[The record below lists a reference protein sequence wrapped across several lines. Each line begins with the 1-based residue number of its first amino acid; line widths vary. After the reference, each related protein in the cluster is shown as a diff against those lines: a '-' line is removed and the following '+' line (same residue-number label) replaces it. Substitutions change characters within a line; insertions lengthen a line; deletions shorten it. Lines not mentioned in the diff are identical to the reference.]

1 MFALKRF
8 DAVVVLLFY
17 TFSEEALGVITI
29 RCLLQENSEG
39 FGRNFTYPKCL
50 ACTAKKEPS
59 TCGIFAV
66 WPLCLSHTFPLV
78 CTCDIAC
85 HAVYTWRLAT
95 VTCIGTI

>member
-17 TFSEEALGVITI
+17 TFSEETLGVITI

-50 ACTAKKEPS
+50 ACTAKSHPHAAYLQFGHFDSRTPS
-59 TCGIFAV
+59 HSCAPVT
-66 WPLCLSHTFPLV
+66 SHVMQFTHGDLQQSP
-78 CTCDIAC
+78 A
-85 HAVYTWRLAT
+85 
-95 VTCIGTI
+95 